1 MQLIQRSKRPSLCFW
16 MGRRTHTKTLW
27 QELWERWRRTCVPG
41 LVWGAA
47 LPNELGVQLL
57 PHPDDISGSCSC
69 FSSHLGVECDTARRW
84 PRLAPNTPTQPGH
97 TPRSGPRTEIWIA
110 LKTVSA
116 GRMGFN
122 FMPGTDCSHSCSWP
136 GRKNA
141 LACGQDRLES
151 GGCSQHSF

>member
-1 MQLIQRSKRPSLCFW
+1 MACSLYKGVKDLLCASEWEEEPRESQLKHCGRSC
-16 MGRRTHTKTLW
+16 
-27 QELWERWRRTCVPG
+27 ERDGGECVPG

-84 PRLAPNTPTQPGH
+84 PRLAPNTPTPPGH

-122 FMPGTDCSHSCSWP
+122 FIPGTDCSHSCS
-136 GRKNA
+136 
-141 LACGQDRLES
+141 
-151 GGCSQHSF
+151 